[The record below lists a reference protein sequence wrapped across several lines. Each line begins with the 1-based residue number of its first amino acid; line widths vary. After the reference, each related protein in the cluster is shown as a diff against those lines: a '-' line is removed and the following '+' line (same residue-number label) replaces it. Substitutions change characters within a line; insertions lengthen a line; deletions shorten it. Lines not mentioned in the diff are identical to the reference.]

1 MTGYEIHMGVTSG
14 PALARP
20 ALWLAQRD
28 EAGPTRPDGALSADG
43 QILGTYVHG
52 LFDTPAALSALLAWA
67 GLDAATLE
75 GAGQVDLAARR
86 EADLDR
92 LADSIEAHIDLAA
105 LFAPN
110 RI

>member
-1 MTGYEIHMGVTSG
+1 MS
-14 PALARP
+14 LARP
-20 ALWLAQRD
+20 AAWLAD
-28 EAGPTRPDGALSADG
+28 EDEPAPSRPDGALSADG

-67 GLDAATLE
+67 GMDAGALE
-75 GAGQVDLAARR
+75 GVAPVDLAARR

-92 LADSIEAHIDLAA
+92 LADAIETHIDLAA

>member
-1 MTGYEIHMGVTSG
+1 MGVTAG

-20 ALWLAQRD
+20 ALWLAQGD
-28 EAGPTRPDGALSADG
+28 DSSASRPDGAVSADG

-52 LFDTPAALSALLAWA
+52 LFDAPAALSALLAWA
-67 GLDAATLE
+67 GLDAEALE
-75 GAGQVDLAARR
+75 GAGSVDLAARR
-86 EADLDR
+86 EVDLDR

-105 LFAPN
+105 LFAPH

>member
-1 MTGYEIHMGVTSG
+1 M
-14 PALARP
+14 
-20 ALWLAQRD
+20 
-28 EAGPTRPDGALSADG
+28 SADG

-52 LFDTPAALSALLAWA
+52 LFDAPSALSALLAWA

-75 GAGQVDLAARR
+75 AAGQVDLAARR

-92 LADSIEAHIDLAA
+92 LADSIEAHIDLVA
-105 LFAPN
+105 LFAPS